1 MLLLMFCRV
10 FIVLVCLLLLW
21 VLLIGIEKFI
31 DDSCNILIVFL
42 MVGIVLY
49 DVNVFWFSIFC
60 FWENILVMFL
70 DEVVIL
76 LGCLWGKYSIN
87 KL

>member
-1 MLLLMFCRV
+1 MFCRV

-21 VLLIGIEKFI
+21 VLFIGIEKFI

-49 DVNVFWFSIFC
+49 DVNVF
-60 FWENILVMFL
+60 
-70 DEVVIL
+70 
-76 LGCLWGKYSIN
+76 
-87 KL
+87 

>member
-10 FIVLVCLLLLW
+10 FIVLVCLSLLW

-70 DEVVIL
+70 DEVVIS